1 MLIVRGDRVSQNPE
15 KRTMKK
21 LAIVIALCTLSAC
34 ASTNQGAIKP
44 DETTEQFVNRVIN
57 SSGGYAGY

>member
-1 MLIVRGDRVSQNPE
+1 
-15 KRTMKK
+15 MKK
-21 LAIVIALCTLSAC
+21 LAIVIALCALSAC

>member
-1 MLIVRGDRVSQNPE
+1 
-15 KRTMKK
+15 MKK
-21 LAIVIALCTLSAC
+21 LVIVIALCALSAC

>member
-1 MLIVRGDRVSQNPE
+1 
-15 KRTMKK
+15 MKMRK
-21 LAIVIALCTLSAC
+21 LATVLALCALSAC
-34 ASTNQGAIKP
+34 VSPQQGATKP

>member
-1 MLIVRGDRVSQNPE
+1 ML
-15 KRTMKK
+15 K
-21 LAIVIALCTLSAC
+21 LAAILALCALSAC
-34 ASTNQGAIKP
+34 VSTQKGAIQP

>member
-1 MLIVRGDRVSQNPE
+1 
-15 KRTMKK
+15 MKK
-21 LAIVIALCTLSAC
+21 LALVLALTALSAC
-34 ASTNQGAIKP
+34 AVNDGSIKP

>member
-1 MLIVRGDRVSQNPE
+1 
-15 KRTMKK
+15 MKMRK
-21 LAIVIALCTLSAC
+21 LATILALCALSAC
-34 ASTNQGAIKP
+34 VSTQQGAIKP

>member
-1 MLIVRGDRVSQNPE
+1 MTRIFRLLMMPYIPE
-15 KRTMKK
+15 MMMRK
-21 LAIVIALCTLSAC
+21 LATVLALCALSAC
-34 ASTNQGAIKP
+34 ASTQQGAIRP